1 MCWVGLRDGVVWGW
15 VGLGTVGFA
24 WVVVL
29 GWVGLGGV
37 WLKVGWV
44 DGDEL

>member
-1 MCWVGLRDGVVWGW
+1 LCWVGLRGWVVWGW
-15 VGLGTVGFA
+15 VGLGNVGLA

-37 WLKVGWV
+37 WLRVGWV
-44 DGDEL
+44 GGDDL